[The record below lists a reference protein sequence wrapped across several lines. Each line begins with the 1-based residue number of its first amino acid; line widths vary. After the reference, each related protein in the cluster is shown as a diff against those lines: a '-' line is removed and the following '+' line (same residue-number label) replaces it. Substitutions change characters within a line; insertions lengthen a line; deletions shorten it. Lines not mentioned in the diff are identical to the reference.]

1 MKILCHE
8 CGASCSTPVP
18 DKTVIRG
25 YVMCPE
31 CISKVSSK
39 TWVQFTA
46 EAHQGK
52 TSRFIETPDEELAQ
66 EVVEEAAK
74 LSRLQQR
81 GIDAIVVA
89 DPSMKEGEYAIV
101 PPIDMSDRVLVH
113 PDGKPLFPENVDIIE
128 QLNPHDRAELRKF
141 RKYVTMRAKYG
152 DATLMKRMFWR
163 KYLLGE
169 K

>member
-39 TWVQFTA
+39 TWAQFTA
-46 EAHQGK
+46 EAHQVGNPK
-52 TSRFIETPDEELAQ
+52 RFIETPDEELTQ

-74 LSRLQQR
+74 LSQLQQR
-81 GIDAIVVA
+81 GIDAIV
-89 DPSMKEGEYAIV
+89 PSAL
-101 PPIDMSDRVLVH
+101 DMSKRVLVNSN
-113 PDGKPLFPENVDIIE
+113 GKPLFPENVDIIE

-152 DATLMKRMFWR
+152 DATLMKRKFWR